1 MSVSVRTRRLLAGG
15 AIAIG
20 VTLVVLAGIR
30 WGGSLWSLFRNPD
43 RIQELIRSKG
53 IWAPLAFIV
62 LQVIQIVVAPL
73 PGSVV
78 SVVAGFVFGF
88 GKGLLLAMIGVVL
101 GAGVA
106 FLLSRWIGRRVLKL
120 FVPEATMDRFD
131 RFVVA
136 RGPFYVFLLLLLP
149 NPVGDWLYYLA
160 GLTALPFPFFLL
172 LVLAGRIPSNVL
184 EVFIG
189 VQVYKLGSRGY
200 HLALWQWIAFGAA
213 IAALAIAYFLN
224 RKRIEALILRLTHF
238 TETETRN
245 PKL

>member
-1 MSVSVRTRRLLAGG
+1 LLAGG
-15 AIAIG
+15 AIAVG
-20 VTLVVLAGIR
+20 VTLAVLAGLR
-30 WGGSLWSLFRNPD
+30 WGGPLWGLFRNPD

-88 GKGLLLAMIGVVL
+88 GRGLLLAMIGVVL
-101 GAGVA
+101 GAGVD

-131 RFVVA
+131 RFVVT

-172 LVLAGRIPSNVL
+172 LVLAGRIPSNLL

-200 HLALWQWIAFGAA
+200 HLAPWQWLVFGAVV
-213 IAALAIAYFLN
+213 AALAIAYFLN
-224 RKRIEALILRLTHF
+224 RRRIEAWILRLTHF